1 VVGAVLGQLL
11 LRRKLGRVLTGQ
23 VLSTAG
29 RSLLAG
35 AAGMLLAA
43 GVVALLDA
51 GPLAALAPLARAW
64 AELGVAVVIGG
75 PVTVLVMRLL
85 RVREVGAV
93 LNRLERLVDRGNS
106 RRGSGR

>member
-1 VVGAVLGQLL
+1 
-11 LRRKLGRVLTGQ
+11 
-23 VLSTAG
+23 
-29 RSLLAG
+29 
-35 AAGMLLAA
+35 
-43 GVVALLDA
+43 VVALLAA

-93 LNRLERLVDRGNS
+93 LTRLERLVDRGNP
-106 RRGSGR
+106 RRGSRR